1 MKDVFY
7 TDNEKESEER
17 IAEIEYLKRKE
28 IIANTGYNDGYLSTS
43 SEKNEEKY
51 NEGFI
56 NGKNYSIN
64 FGKILGMI
72 NSYLFYDEINNYEFL
87 SEEKRNKLMN
97 LNEELEKY
105 QNKIEENTIQNIKEK
120 IMKIIKNT
128 VH

>member
-7 TDNEKESEER
+7 IDNEKESEER

-28 IIANTGYNDGYLSTS
+28 LIANRGYNEGYLSTS

-87 SEEKRNKLMN
+87 SEENRNKLMN

-105 QNKIEENTIQNIKEK
+105 QNKIEEKTIQNIKEK
-120 IMKIIKNT
+120 IMKIIKNI
-128 VH
+128 H

>member
-28 IIANTGYNDGYLSTS
+28 SIANRGYNEGYLSTS

-87 SEEKRNKLMN
+87 SEENRNKL
-97 LNEELEKY
+97 LKLDEELEK
-105 QNKIEENTIQNIKEK
+105 NIIKNFKET
-120 IMKIIKNT
+120 IMKIINNI
-128 VH
+128 H

>member
-28 IIANTGYNDGYLSTS
+28 SIANKGYNEGYLSTS
-43 SEKNEEKY
+43 STKNLEKY

-87 SEEKRNKLMN
+87 SEENRNKLMN
-97 LNEELEKY
+97 LNEDLEKY
-105 QNKIEENTIQNIKEK
+105 QNKIEEKTIQNIKEK
-120 IMKIIKNT
+120 IMKIIKNI
-128 VH
+128 H

>member
-1 MKDVFY
+1 MKDIFY
-7 TDNEKESEER
+7 TYNQKESEER

-28 IIANTGYNDGYLSTS
+28 LIANTGYNDGYLSTS

-72 NSYLFYDEINNYEFL
+72 NSYLLYDEINNYEFL
-87 SEEKRNKLMN
+87 SEENRNKLLK
-97 LNEELEKY
+97 LNDELENY
-105 QNKIEENTIQNIKEK
+105 QNKIEENTINKIKEK
-120 IMKIIKNT
+120 INKIINI
-128 VH
+128 

>member
-28 IIANTGYNDGYLSTS
+28 LIANRGYNEGYLSTS

-72 NSYLFYDEINNYEFL
+72 NSYLLYDEINNYEFL
-87 SEEKRNKLMN
+87 SEENRNKLMN

-120 IMKIIKNT
+120 IMKIIKNI
-128 VH
+128 H

>member
-28 IIANTGYNDGYLSTS
+28 LIANRGYNEGYLSIS

-87 SEEKRNKLMN
+87 SEENRNKLMN

-120 IMKIIKNT
+120 IMKIIKNI
-128 VH
+128 H